1 MGKIYWNI
9 ILSINK
15 SFKPEVIM
23 EILVKVSLK
32 CLKMHKGLFTVIS
45 GIQEELQ
52 VRPFINTDF
61 FVKQITAII
70 KMYYVLCFMYIW
82 LVKLCCWLEQIFWL
96 VCLILQ
102 CTCEAFLQILL
113 VELLRL
119 HDYSVMLAHT
129 ILTQKKLEGGQF
141 FPQPPSLWFFRKY
154 ILQREGESLFF
165 VSFHIIISHIF
176 LENFIA
182 VPKIFQKI

>member
-129 ILTQKKLEGGQF
+129 ILTQKKLGGGGSFSPNPLPCGFSENIFYRERVNPF
-141 FPQPPSLWFFRKY
+141 FLLVF
-154 ILQREGESLFF
+154 ILS
-165 VSFHIIISHIF
+165 
-176 LENFIA
+176 
-182 VPKIFQKI
+182 

>member
-1 MGKIYWNI
+1 
-9 ILSINK
+9 
-15 SFKPEVIM
+15 
-23 EILVKVSLK
+23 
-32 CLKMHKGLFTVIS
+32 MHKGLFTVIS

-102 CTCEAFLQILL
+102 CTCEAFLQTLL

-129 ILTQKKLEGGQF
+129 ILTQKKLGGGQF
-141 FPQPPSLWFFRKY
+141 FPQPLPCGFSENIFYRERVNPFFLLVFMKVWQLHEFFWLEDNNMVLTKQF
-154 ILQREGESLFF
+154 ILQYDVLSFFYSSLYFCILF
-165 VSFHIIISHIF
+165 YM
-176 LENFIA
+176 
-182 VPKIFQKI
+182 

>member
-129 ILTQKKLEGGQF
+129 ILTQKKLGGGGGSVF
-141 FPQPPSLWFFRKY
+141 APTPFPVVF
-154 ILQREGESLFF
+154 
-165 VSFHIIISHIF
+165 
-176 LENFIA
+176 
-182 VPKIFQKI
+182 PKIYFTERGWIPFFC